1 MVANGILATAA
12 VAAHLSALAAGT
24 PRWTTGEPIP
34 VWIEDTRVPSDH
46 VERVRRAFAAW
57 SAASGG
63 LLTFGETPEFPS
75 GGIRVRFARGQPNF
89 GEAAPSVDR
98 PTGRIV
104 AAEVVVSLDVPG
116 DRLQR
121 KLVAYLT
128 LLHEIGHALGL
139 PHTDDFNTIMYR
151 FRRPPDPARYFRRYR
166 RRLGSERDVGSQH
179 ASGLSPADAAAL
191 RQLYGWRRR

>member
-1 MVANGILATAA
+1 
-12 VAAHLSALAAGT
+12 
-24 PRWTTGEPIP
+24 
-34 VWIEDTRVPSDH
+34 
-46 VERVRRAFAAW
+46 
-57 SAASGG
+57 
-63 LLTFGETPEFPS
+63 
-75 GGIRVRFARGQPNF
+75 
-89 GEAAPSVDR
+89 
-98 PTGRIV
+98 
-104 AAEVVVSLDVPG
+104 VPG

-151 FRRPPDPARYFRRYR
+151 FRRPTDPARYFLRYR